1 MSVACFVMLEFR
13 NAQLRVDLYAQ
24 TRSSQVPCAKV
35 FFGHKTRQ
43 EFLLVLNMLMTVIL
57 KKNQNSFKNLK
68 T

>member
-43 EFLLVLNMLMTVIL
+43 EFLLVLNMLMTVI
-57 KKNQNSFKNLK
+57 
-68 T
+68 